1 MFDVYLSSDV
11 IFRAWIRC
19 NLTLSP
25 ISLGWLRRNQ
35 KEQHNYFV
43 SFSFLGSRREE
54 KTASTAANNK
64 HDKDLIEL
72 IEFETA

>member
-1 MFDVYLSSDV
+1 MFIYFLV
-11 IFRAWIRC
+11 IFRAWVRC
-19 NLTLSP
+19 NLTLST
-25 ISLGWLRRNQ
+25 ISLGWLHRNQ

-43 SFSFLGSRREE
+43 SFFFPDSLWEE

-72 IEFETA
+72 IDFETA